1 MSYTSL
7 HYHIVF
13 STKARKPLI
22 KPDILTRLTSYLGG
36 IAREKQSQLI
46 AASGTPDHIHLVV
59 NLHPKTALAD
69 FIRTL
74 KTNASRWIHQTF
86 PAMLDFAWQDGY
98 SAFTIS
104 YSGLAQV
111 IRYVEQQ
118 QEHHKKLSFQE
129 ELIALLKRH
138 KIEYDE
144 RYIME

>member
-13 STKARKPLI
+13 STKARKPLL
-22 KPDILTRLTSYLGG
+22 KPDILPRLTSYLGG
-36 IAREKQSQLI
+36 IAREKQGRLI
-46 AASGTPDHIHLVV
+46 AANGSTDHIHLVV

-74 KTNASRWIHQTF
+74 KTNTSRWIHQTF
-86 PAMLDFAWQDGY
+86 PDMLDFAWQDGY

-104 YSGLAQV
+104 YSGLSQV
-111 IRYVEQQ
+111 IRYVEEQ

-144 RYIME
+144 RYISG